1 MADFSQSFGFELQVY
16 EVDPVT
22 WADKRLVGGFTSTSI
37 SRTTGRM
44 LESGTMRADME
55 MGQQFDEGYY
65 RLVMKVSQGGAVE
78 RYDLSTLYCTSV
90 SGNVDHGTDEINI
103 DGVSVLYP
111 AQNKVMEIGSYVPKG
126 ADGASYVQRLLSKT
140 LHAPVEAEGSFQLA
154 DDFVF
159 DIGAKILDCAWD
171 VLESAKWC
179 MQIDGRGRVMIRPVP
194 TKPAMEIS
202 ESVTMAGVS
211 YEQAISDVPNRYL
224 AFDGMTLGQCV
235 NEDPQ
240 SVVSTVSR
248 GFVMDFD
255 GGVDTSPALI
265 AGETIDAYCRRKLKE
280 LSSVT
285 QQMTGTC
292 EYHDGILPYSMVT
305 VRMQPDNQ
313 MYDVMVSYQ
322 EITCDQDVSI
332 SETYVREVKLW
343 Q

>member
-22 WADKRLVGGFTSTSI
+22 WADKRLVGGFTSASI

-44 LESGTMRADME
+44 LESGSLKADVTLGKE
-55 MGQQFDEGYY
+55 FTEGYY
-65 RLVMKVSQGGAVE
+65 RLAMRVRQGGLE
-78 RYDLSTLYCTSV
+78 RYDLSTLYCMSV
-90 SGNVDHGTDEINI
+90 SGSVDHGINEV
-103 DGVSVLYP
+103 DVEGVSVLYP
-111 AQNKVMEIGSYVPKG
+111 AQNKVMEIGSYLPRG
-126 ADGASYVQRLLSKT
+126 ADGAAYVRRLLADT
-140 LHAPVEAEGSFQLA
+140 LHAPVEAIGSFQLT

-179 MQIDGRGRVMIRPVP
+179 MQIDGRGRVTIMPVP
-194 TKPAMEIS
+194 TESAMEIS
-202 ESVTMAGVS
+202 EAVTMAGIS

-235 NEDPQ
+235 NDDPQ
-240 SVVSTVSR
+240 SVVSTANR
-248 GFVMDFD
+248 GFVIDFD

-265 AGETIDAYCRRKLKE
+265 AGETIDAYCRRKLME

-292 EYHDGILPYSMVT
+292 EYHDGILPYSIVT

-313 MYDVMVSYQ
+313 MHDVMVSSQ

-332 SETYVREVKLW
+332 SETYVREVSLW